1 MQHLRPIA
9 AATAT
14 VLSAALWTA
23 WYVLSR
29 RLTPA
34 QREERRR
41 LELAAHGRI
50 VDGILLD
57 AQPTQQAPTIILYT
71 YRVAGVTYECA
82 QNIAPLPPRPLH
94 PVSIRIDAPIQVRYA
109 PANPANSIVLAET
122 WNGLW

>member
-1 MQHLRPIA
+1 MHYLRPIA
-9 AATAT
+9 AATAA
-14 VLSAALWTA
+14 VLSAALWTT

-34 QREERRR
+34 QLEERRR
-41 LELAAHGRI
+41 LQLAAHGRI

-82 QNIAPLPPRPLH
+82 QNIAPLPPRPFHL
-94 PVSIRIDAPIQVRYA
+94 DAPIQVRYS